1 MTTFVTGNL
10 DKKVRIHSD
19 GVRFQTKAPTDVRM
33 QELVFG
39 PNSRTGWHHHPGM
52 VLVVVKTGSLTV
64 WDSDCHSTTYGPG
77 LANGA
82 VFTESGDDPLEVTSK
97 DGATNYVTLIAP
109 DANPHAFRIED
120 AARSCT

>member
-1 MTTFVTGNL
+1 
-10 DKKVRIHSD
+10 
-19 GVRFQTKAPTDVRM
+19 M

-64 WDSDCHSTTYGPG
+64 WNSECESTTYGPG
-77 LANGA
+77 LASGA

-97 DGATNYVTLIAP
+97 DGATNYVALIAP
-109 DANPHAFRIED
+109 DANPLVFRIDD